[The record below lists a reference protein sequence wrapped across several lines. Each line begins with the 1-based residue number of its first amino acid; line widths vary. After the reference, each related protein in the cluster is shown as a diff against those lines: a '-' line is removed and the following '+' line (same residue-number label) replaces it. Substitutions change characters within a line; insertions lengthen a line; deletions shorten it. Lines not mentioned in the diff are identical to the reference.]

1 MQIKNFKSIKCDDLI
16 IRSSHD
22 KIMDA
27 IRKAFD
33 STNQTAD
40 LCTVSRIID
49 HLDIKDGM
57 TLFDI
62 QHEIAHIL
70 ISYQK
75 QPVSINSKR
84 DRRHENPGRP
94 EVTRVCALLP
104 DWKVVSL
111 LKTIGKRL
119 VRYIDKPLQL
129 ITCYYLALF
138 ALLKTESCMGKIR
151 YYWQL
156 LVKHIKGFKIP
167 ALRTVQDAID
177 KLSNWRNNVKKLV
190 FTAAEKLKYRA
201 WSKLQD
207 MIEELLPELEP
218 AFKVTC

>member
-1 MQIKNFKSIKCDDLI
+1 MEIQNFKSFKCDDLI

-70 ISYQK
+70 ISNQK
-75 QPVSINSKR
+75 QPVSINSKL